1 MISERDAVR
10 RLTTI
15 CPGFQDSLASYIETY
30 GRLDESYNVM
40 GELAKWVV
48 GQIEAHESNCFTEL
62 FNEFESVLVN
72 ATEDARQVL
81 VIGFLEDVHNLTV
94 RLNKPSEQIDPDVLL
109 PYIGPKSRSE
119 WFLLVRQYLDWGETW
134 PGRTEDE

>member
-1 MISERDAVR
+1 VIGEHDAVR
-10 RLTTI
+10 RLITI
-15 CPGFQDSLASYIETY
+15 CPGFQDSLAFYMETY
-30 GRLDESYNVM
+30 GRLDESYNVI

-48 GQIEAHESNCFTEL
+48 GQIRGDEFNCFTDL

-81 VIGFLEDVHNLTV
+81 VIGFLEDIHNLTV
-94 RLNKPSEQIDPDVLL
+94 RFHKPAEQIDPDVVLRYL
-109 PYIGPKSRSE
+109 GPKSRTE

-134 PGRTEDE
+134 PGRTDDE